1 MMQTHVSAALEFRAP
16 VRSPK
21 APAQKLPTV
30 QDHLALVTS
39 EARRMARRLPGH
51 VRAEDLVGSGC
62 MGLMAAVE
70 RFDPLRGSEFT
81 SFARL
86 KIRAAMLDELR
97 ELDLLP
103 RRARA
108 SLNRLE
114 RARRGFL
121 GSHGREPTRTEL
133 AAHARMTDKAVEEL
147 LAMGERAHAAE
158 PLEAADS
165 CSHDGTTTLACAEH
179 REAVSR
185 LSDAVHH
192 LSDRHQRVLAAYY
205 QGDMTFREIGQRWGV
220 TESRICQLHAEAV
233 KELRKA
239 L

>member
-1 MMQTHVSAALEFRAP
+1 MMLAQTTVPEFRAQ
-16 VRSPK
+16 VRPFK
-21 APAQKLPTV
+21 APAASKAVLPTV
-30 QDHLALVTS
+30 EGHLALVTS

-51 VRAEDLVGSGC
+51 VRTEDLVGSGC

-70 RFDPLRGSEFT
+70 RFDPMRGSEFS

-121 GSHGREPTRTEL
+121 GSHGREPSRSEL

-165 CSHDGTTTLACAEH
+165 CSHDGATTLACAEH
-179 REAVSR
+179 RESVSR
-185 LSDAVHH
+185 LADAVRH

-205 QGDMTFREIGQRWGV
+205 QG
-220 TESRICQLHAEAV
+220 AV
-233 KELRKA
+233 SYTHLT
-239 L
+239 LPTIYSV